1 MNKWMQKI
9 FGLTQKGV
17 KDLYKS
23 GFTAFL
29 VYLSNMLPAILL
41 MLFMQDKLLGV
52 HKENS
57 FYIVASIVIIAIM
70 YAIYWVDYDASYNA
84 TYRESA
90 NLRIEIANI
99 LKKLPFSYFSKH
111 NLSDLSQTVMSDVER
126 IEHAMSHAFSKVLA
140 FILFFPIVAV
150 LALSSN
156 FYLGLSVVLP
166 IVLTA
171 LFILL
176 SKRTQVY
183 YTTKHY
189 NILRENSEAFQEAI
203 ELQQEIK
210 SYGLINKVR
219 KELYSKVE
227 NSEKVH
233 LHAELMQG
241 LPLLFAGWILNFMLG
256 LVILVASH
264 LLFSASIN
272 VLYWLGYIVFSMKIK
287 EAADGVFTNV
297 AEIYYLDARIK
308 RINEMRN
315 TELQKGED
323 YSFDSFDVEL
333 KDVEFSYNADSKVL
347 DGVSFTAK
355 QNEVT
360 ALVGASGCGK
370 TTILRL
376 VSRLYDYDKGSIAIG
391 GQDIKEVSTESL
403 FSNISIVFQDVT
415 LFNNS
420 VLENIRLGRKDATDE
435 EVIAAAKLANC
446 HEFIEKM
453 ENGYQT
459 MLGENGARLSGGER
473 QRISIARAFIK
484 NAPIIILDE
493 IAASLDVEN
502 ESQIQESLN
511 HLIKGK
517 TVLIISHRLKSIRNV
532 HKIVVLN
539 KGKVEAQGK
548 HEDLLQTSPSYQS
561 LVENAKLAE
570 EFVY

>member
-1 MNKWMQKI
+1 MQKI

-23 GFTAFL
+23 GFTALL
-29 VYLSNMLPAILL
+29 VYLVNMLPAILL
-41 MLFMQDKLLGV
+41 MVFMQDKLLGV
-52 HKENS
+52 QKENS
-57 FYIVASIVIIAIM
+57 FYIVASLIIIAVM

-111 NLSDLSQTVMSDVER
+111 NLSDMSQTVMSDVER
-126 IEHAMSHAFSKVLA
+126 IEHAMGHAFSKVLA
-140 FILFFPIVAV
+140 FIIFFPIVAV
-150 LALSSN
+150 LAISSN
-156 FYLGLSVVLP
+156 VYLGLTIVVP
-166 IVLTA
+166 IVLAA
-171 LFILL
+171 LFIVL

-210 SYGLINKVR
+210 SYGLIEKVR

-227 NSEKVH
+227 KSEKIH
-233 LHAELMQG
+233 LHAEFMQG
-241 LPLLFAGWILNFMLG
+241 LPLLFSGWILNFMLG

-264 LLFSASIN
+264 LLFNGSIN

-287 EAADGVFTNV
+287 EGADGVFTNV

-323 YSFDSFDVEL
+323 YTFDSYDVEL
-333 KDVEFSYNADSKVL
+333 KDVEFSYTIDSKVL

-376 VSRLYDYDKGSIAIG
+376 ISRLYDYDKGSIGIG
-391 GQDIKEVSTESL
+391 GQDIKKVSTESL
-403 FSNISIVFQDVT
+403 FSNISIVFQDVI
-415 LFNNS
+415 LFNNT

-446 HEFIEKM
+446 HDFIEKM

-502 ESQIQESLN
+502 ESQIQDSLN

-539 KGKVEAQGK
+539 KGKVEAQGR
-548 HEDLLQTSPSYQS
+548 HEDLLQTSVSYQS
-561 LVENAKLAE
+561 LVKNAKLAE